1 MDKQLF
7 KISIGSRLILA
18 FSLVI
23 LLTTIS
29 IAILITTTADSEV
42 SIFVNEGTEK
52 ASKKWA
58 DKLGEYYEEQQ
69 SWKGVEDYIWFLT
82 TDSYIDTL
90 LNRPV
95 QQTPSDKNNSSS
107 EQPIIS
113 DLNLLDR
120 SLILVNNM
128 KLVEASL
135 NNDEFEIGTSISEQT
150 LNEGTKINFN
160 GQIIGWVLVG
170 YNTED
175 IFLTKFIK
183 TFNVRL
189 IYISLLIGI
198 AGIIVA
204 FILSSQMTRPLRDL
218 IKATKNISAGNL
230 NENVK
235 ISDIDE
241 IGILGNSFN
250 QMAQRL
256 QNAEKRRQQIVADM
270 SHELRNPL
278 SVVQANLEGMIDGIL
293 PSKTENIEKVHQQT
307 IILSKLIED
316 LRLISMAESG
326 ELRLYKQK
334 TDINALTQ
342 KILDDFKIT
351 IQKKN
356 IKLETEISTTPI
368 LISIDPIRIE
378 QVLNNIISNALR
390 YVAKNDSIF
399 IQIKENLKTI
409 EIIIKD
415 SGPGIEKNKQRYIF
429 DRFYRVDK
437 SRSRQEGGSGLG
449 LSIAK
454 ELIQAHEGTISL
466 KSDLGKGTTFTISMP
481 KTS

>member
-135 NNDEFEIGTSISEQT
+135 NNDEFEIGTSISGQT
-150 LNEGTKINFN
+150 LNEGTKIN
-160 GQIIGWVLVG
+160 
-170 YNTED
+170 
-175 IFLTKFIK
+175 
-183 TFNVRL
+183 
-189 IYISLLIGI
+189 
-198 AGIIVA
+198 
-204 FILSSQMTRPLRDL
+204 LSYL
-218 IKATKNISAGNL
+218 
-230 NENVK
+230 
-235 ISDIDE
+235 
-241 IGILGNSFN
+241 
-250 QMAQRL
+250 
-256 QNAEKRRQQIVADM
+256 
-270 SHELRNPL
+270 
-278 SVVQANLEGMIDGIL
+278 
-293 PSKTENIEKVHQQT
+293 
-307 IILSKLIED
+307 
-316 LRLISMAESG
+316 
-326 ELRLYKQK
+326 
-334 TDINALTQ
+334 DINT
-342 KILDDFKIT
+342 
-351 IQKKN
+351 
-356 IKLETEISTTPI
+356 
-368 LISIDPIRIE
+368 
-378 QVLNNIISNALR
+378 
-390 YVAKNDSIF
+390 
-399 IQIKENLKTI
+399 
-409 EIIIKD
+409 
-415 SGPGIEKNKQRYIF
+415 
-429 DRFYRVDK
+429 
-437 SRSRQEGGSGLG
+437 
-449 LSIAK
+449 
-454 ELIQAHEGTISL
+454 
-466 KSDLGKGTTFTISMP
+466 
-481 KTS
+481 

>member
-95 QQTPSDKNNSSS
+95 QQTTSDQNNSSS
-107 EQPIIS
+107 EEPIIS

-175 IFLTKFIK
+175 IFLTKFIE

-204 FILSSQMTRPLRDL
+204 FILSNQMTRPLRDL

-230 NENVK
+230 NENVR

-278 SVVQANLEGMIDGIL
+278 SVVKANLEGMIDGIL

-316 LRLISMAESG
+316 LRLISMAEAG

-334 TDINALTQ
+334 TNINTLTQ
-342 KILDDFKIT
+342 KILDDFKIAM
-351 IQKKN
+351 QKKN
-356 IKLETEISTTPI
+356 IKLETKISTTPI
-368 LISIDPIRIE
+368 SISIDPIRIE

-390 YVAKNDSIF
+390 YVAKNDSIL
-399 IQIKENLKTI
+399 IQINEKLKNV

-415 SGPGIEKNKQRYIF
+415 SGPGIEQNKQQYIF
-429 DRFYRVDK
+429 DRFYRIDK
-437 SRSRQEGGSGLG
+437 SRSRQHGGSGLG

-454 ELIQAHEGTISL
+454 ELVQAHLGTISL
-466 KSDLGKGTTFTISMP
+466 KSNVGKGTTFTISIP
-481 KTS
+481 KT

>member
-1 MDKQLF
+1 
-7 KISIGSRLILA
+7 
-18 FSLVI
+18 
-23 LLTTIS
+23 
-29 IAILITTTADSEV
+29 
-42 SIFVNEGTEK
+42 
-52 ASKKWA
+52 
-58 DKLGEYYEEQQ
+58 
-69 SWKGVEDYIWFLT
+69 
-82 TDSYIDTL
+82 
-90 LNRPV
+90 
-95 QQTPSDKNNSSS
+95 
-107 EQPIIS
+107 
-113 DLNLLDR
+113 
-120 SLILVNNM
+120 
-128 KLVEASL
+128 
-135 NNDEFEIGTSISEQT
+135 
-150 LNEGTKINFN
+150 
-160 GQIIGWVLVG
+160 
-170 YNTED
+170 
-175 IFLTKFIK
+175 
-183 TFNVRL
+183 
-189 IYISLLIGI
+189 
-198 AGIIVA
+198 
-204 FILSSQMTRPLRDL
+204 
-218 IKATKNISAGNL
+218 
-230 NENVK
+230 
-235 ISDIDE
+235 
-241 IGILGNSFN
+241 
-250 QMAQRL
+250 
-256 QNAEKRRQQIVADM
+256 
-270 SHELRNPL
+270 
-278 SVVQANLEGMIDGIL
+278 
-293 PSKTENIEKVHQQT
+293 
-307 IILSKLIED
+307 
-316 LRLISMAESG
+316 MAESG